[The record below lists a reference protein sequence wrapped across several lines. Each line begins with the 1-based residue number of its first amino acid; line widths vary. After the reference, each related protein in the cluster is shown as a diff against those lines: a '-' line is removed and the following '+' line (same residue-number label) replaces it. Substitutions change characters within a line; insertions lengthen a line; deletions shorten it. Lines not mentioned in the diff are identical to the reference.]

1 MHETFNEEQ
10 KDIWRSLKAMNTNL
24 TRENTW
30 ALNQRCVVNFDQ
42 MEIVGEQKNAL
53 EKIENWNQKFKTF
66 P

>member
-24 TRENTW
+24 TTKNTW
-30 ALNQRCVVNFDQ
+30 ALNLRCVVNFDQ
-42 MEIVGEQKNAL
+42 MEIVGEWKNAL
-53 EKIENWNQKFKTF
+53 EKIENWNQKLKNF